1 MGQGRQR
8 GMMGLPT
15 GRRRHRLFVE
25 EGLWLRLR
33 LQLVLLVVESWRAHE
48 RRS

>member
-8 GMMGLPT
+8 GMMGLST
-15 GRRRHRLFVE
+15 GRRRDRLFAE

-33 LQLVLLVVESWRAHE
+33 LVLLVMES
-48 RRS
+48 